1 MAGGQEVTGTRDE
14 HHDLIST
21 LYHLL
26 KGASVSE
33 QYLRDAEAAG
43 DQELAQL
50 FRDWQDE
57 QRNLAERAKN
67 LLGARMVNAQA
78 GTGRVAASAAKGG
91 KGKAKGSSEKANAE
105 VPTREVKGPTN
116 ASVRSGGNPD
126 DDTVDEQSKESF
138 PASDAPAKY

>member
-50 FRDWQDE
+50 FRDWQEE

-67 LLGARMVNAQA
+67 LLGARMMNAR
-78 GTGRVAASAAKGG
+78 GRAAKGPAR
-91 KGKAKGSSEKANAE
+91 K
-105 VPTREVKGPTN
+105 VPTRDVKGPTN
-116 ASVRSGGNPD
+116 ATVRSGGGPGD
-126 DDTVDEQSKESF
+126 DAVDEQSKESF
-138 PASDAPAKY
+138 PASDAPATY

>member
-1 MAGGQEVTGTRDE
+1 MAGGQETTGTRDE

-78 GTGRVAASAAKGG
+78 GTGRAAASGSKGT
-91 KGKAKGSSEKANAE
+91 KRKANTNAE

-116 ASVRSGGNPD
+116 ASVRSGGSPD
-126 DDTVDEQSKESF
+126 DDAVDEQSKESF

>member
-26 KGASVSE
+26 KGASVSA

-67 LLGARMVNAQA
+67 LLGTRMVNAQA
-78 GTGRVAASAAKGG
+78 GTGRATTSGAESKST
-91 KGKAKGSSEKANAE
+91 KHKANAE
-105 VPTREVKGPTN
+105 VPTREVKSPTN
-116 ASVRSGGNPD
+116 ASVRSGGSPGD
-126 DDTVDEQSKESF
+126 DEVDEQSKESF
-138 PASDAPAKY
+138 PASDASAKY

>member
-26 KGASVSE
+26 KGASVSA

-67 LLGARMVNAQA
+67 LLGARMMTAQA
-78 GTGRVAASAAKGG
+78 GTGRAAASGAESKST
-91 KGKAKGSSEKANAE
+91 KRRTNAE

-116 ASVRSGGNPD
+116 ASVRSGGSPGD
-126 DDTVDEQSKESF
+126 DEVDEQSKESF

>member
-1 MAGGQEVTGTRDE
+1 MAGEQETTGTRDE

-78 GTGRVAASAAKGG
+78 GTGRAPAKG
-91 KGKAKGSSEKANAE
+91 KGKAGSA
-105 VPTREVKGPTN
+105 REVRSPTN
-116 ASVRSGGNPD
+116 ASVRSGGGPD
-126 DDTVDEQSKESF
+126 DDSVDEQSKESF

>member
-1 MAGGQEVTGTRDE
+1 MAGGQATTGTRDE

-78 GTGRVAASAAKGG
+78 GTGRAASAPAKG
-91 KGKAKGSSEKANAE
+91 KGKAKGMKDAE

-116 ASVRSGGNPD
+116 ASVKSGGGPGD
-126 DDTVDEQSKESF
+126 DLVDEESMESF
-138 PASDAPAKY
+138 PASDPPAKY

>member
-33 QYLRDAEAAG
+33 TYLRDAEAAG

-78 GTGRVAASAAKGG
+78 GTGRAASAPASSKGRG
-91 KGKAKGSSEKANAE
+91 RGASSRQE

-126 DDTVDEQSKESF
+126 DDAVDEQSKESF
-138 PASDAPAKY
+138 PASDSPAKY

>member
-1 MAGGQEVTGTRDE
+1 MAGGQATTGTRDE

-78 GTGRVAASAAKGG
+78 GTGRAAAPESRGTRR
-91 KGKAKGSSEKANAE
+91 KANANAE
-105 VPTREVKGPTN
+105 VPTREVQGPTN
-116 ASVRSGGNPD
+116 ATVRSGGGAGD
-126 DDTVDEQSKESF
+126 DAVDEQSKESF
-138 PASDAPAKY
+138 PASDAPSKY

>member
-50 FRDWQDE
+50 FRDWQEE

-67 LLGARMVNAQA
+67 LLGARMMNAQA
-78 GTGRVAASAAKGG
+78 STGGTAKAAKGASR
-91 KGKAKGSSEKANAE
+91 KA
-105 VPTREVKGPTN
+105 PTRELRGPTN
-116 ASVRSGGNPD
+116 ASVRSGGGPGD
-126 DDTVDEQSKESF
+126 DAVDEQSKESF
-138 PASDAPAKY
+138 PASDAPATY

>member
-33 QYLRDAEAAG
+33 TYLRDAEAAG

-78 GTGRVAASAAKGG
+78 GTGRAPSAPAKGRS
-91 KGKAKGSSEKANAE
+91 KGASSRSE

-116 ASVRSGGNPD
+116 ASVSSGGNPD
-126 DDTVDEQSKESF
+126 DDAVDEQSKESF
-138 PASDAPAKY
+138 PASDSPAKY

>member
-26 KGASVSE
+26 KGASVSA

-67 LLGARMVNAQA
+67 LLGTRMVNAQA
-78 GTGRVAASAAKGG
+78 GTGRATTSGAESKST
-91 KGKAKGSSEKANAE
+91 KRKANAE

-116 ASVRSGGNPD
+116 ASVRSGGSPGD
-126 DDTVDEQSKESF
+126 DEVDEQSKESF

>member
-26 KGASVSE
+26 KGASVSA

-67 LLGARMVNAQA
+67 LLGTRMVNAQA
-78 GTGRVAASAAKGG
+78 GTGRAAAPGSAESKGT
-91 KGKAKGSSEKANAE
+91 KRKANAE

-116 ASVRSGGNPD
+116 ASVRSGGNPGD
-126 DDTVDEQSKESF
+126 DEVDEQSKESF

>member
-1 MAGGQEVTGTRDE
+1 MAGGQETTGTRDE

-67 LLGARMVNAQA
+67 LLGARMMNAQA
-78 GTGRVAASAAKGG
+78 GTGRAASSG
-91 KGKAKGSSEKANAE
+91 KGK
-105 VPTREVKGPTN
+105 VPMREVKSQTN
-116 ASVRSGGNPD
+116 ASVRSGGNAND
-126 DDTVDEQSKESF
+126 DAVDEQSKESF

>member
-26 KGASVSE
+26 KGASVSA

-67 LLGARMVNAQA
+67 LLGARMMNAQA
-78 GTGRVAASAAKGG
+78 GTGRAAASGAESKGTRR
-91 KGKAKGSSEKANAE
+91 SKANAE

-116 ASVRSGGNPD
+116 ASVRSGGSPGD
-126 DDTVDEQSKESF
+126 DEVDEQSKESF

>member
-67 LLGARMVNAQA
+67 LLGARMMNAQA
-78 GTGRVAASAAKGG
+78 GTGRTAASEAKST
-91 KGKAKGSSEKANAE
+91 KRKANAE
-105 VPTREVKGPTN
+105 IPTREVKGPTN
-116 ASVRSGGNPD
+116 ASVRSGGNPGD
-126 DDTVDEQSKESF
+126 DEVDEQSKESF

>member
-67 LLGARMVNAQA
+67 LLGARMMNAQA
-78 GTGRVAASAAKGG
+78 GTGRADTSG
-91 KGKAKGSSEKANAE
+91 KL
-105 VPTREVKGPTN
+105 PLREVKSPTN
-116 ASVRSGGNPD
+116 ASVRSGGNPSD
-126 DDTVDEQSKESF
+126 DEVDEQSKESF
-138 PASDAPAKY
+138 PASDAPSKY

>member
-33 QYLRDAEAAG
+33 QYRRDAEAAG

-67 LLGARMVNAQA
+67 LLGARMMNAQA
-78 GTGRVAASAAKGG
+78 GTGRAATSGSASAESKGTRRR
-91 KGKAKGSSEKANAE
+91 ANAE

-116 ASVRSGGNPD
+116 ASVRSGGSPGD
-126 DDTVDEQSKESF
+126 DEVDEQSKESF
-138 PASDAPAKY
+138 PASDAPSKY